1 MRRPG
6 LLLGALMVFASATA
20 ACTGHAGTTTEKQ
33 EQKTE
38 RVMETDKMKL
48 HIGGKTFTATM
59 EDNASAQA
67 LLELLAN
74 GDVTIEME
82 DYANME
88 KVGPIG
94 TSLPRTDRQTTTSAG
109 DIILYQG
116 KPLQQFSCV
125 IPDSAVTRGEFLV
138 YVIDNHAAYIVIRLQ
153 HVEKHCAAAYKR
165 LDICNIFPFT
175 EPCRKKCPELR
186 YKLAFTAHPLQK
198 RFSLCHYCIALCK
211 DT

>member
-1 MRRPG
+1 M
-6 LLLGALMVFASATA
+6 
-20 ACTGHAGTTTEKQ
+20 
-33 EQKTE
+33 
-38 RVMETDKMKL
+38 
-48 HIGGKTFTATM
+48 
-59 EDNASAQA
+59 
-67 LLELLAN
+67 
-74 GDVTIEME
+74 
-82 DYANME
+82 
-88 KVGPIG
+88 
-94 TSLPRTDRQTTTSAG
+94 
-109 DIILYQG
+109 
-116 KPLQQFSCV
+116 

-211 DT
+211 DTERRLAGQTKTEVYCGRESPFLTLETETEKTPPWSKEKICLRYFKICLT

>member
-1 MRRPG
+1 MIKRKSNSRRGIGRMRRPG

-48 HIGGKTFTATM
+48 YIGGKTFTATM
-59 EDNASAQA
+59 ENNASAQA

-116 KPLQQFSCV
+116 K
-125 IPDSAVTRGEFLV
+125 FLV
-138 YVIDNHAAYIVIRLQ
+138 IYYDTNSWNFTRLGRIDGVSPSELKSALGRGDVTVRL
-153 HVEKHCAAAYKR
+153 
-165 LDICNIFPFT
+165 
-175 EPCRKKCPELR
+175 
-186 YKLAFTAHPLQK
+186 
-198 RFSLCHYCIALCK
+198 SLK
-211 DT
+211 